1 MCSRDRSIRWLRGR
15 GREIRSFPAR
25 FMYKEL
31 KMLFGGKKPSVR
43 KFNLALRALSLEEQN
58 RYYKVAYDAAFT
70 EWDTLSQ
77 SYRTF
82 LRDLLLHD
90 KQRTADYLRRETVLG
105 VLAYPLREPELLRRV
120 FALLEQGYSVV
131 PASGVCPVTALPLHG
146 DRRLPERQTALGAAD
161 YRRPVRTVGQ
171 DAVGQR
177 TGAGIS
183 VMLSVVKKKSF
194 RIPVMRMALVNRMD
208 LEG

>member
-1 MCSRDRSIRWLRGR
+1 
-15 GREIRSFPAR
+15 
-25 FMYKEL
+25 MYKEL
-31 KMLFGGKKPSVR
+31 KALFGGKKPSVR

-58 RYYKVAYDAAFT
+58 RYYKAAYDTAFT
-70 EWDTLSQ
+70 KWDTLSQ

-90 KQRTADYLRRETVLG
+90 KQRTADYLRRHTVLG
-105 VLAYPLREPELLRRV
+105 VLGYPLREPV
-120 FALLEQGYSVV
+120 
-131 PASGVCPVTALPLHG
+131 HG

-177 TGAGIS
+177 TGPGVS
-183 VMLSVVKKKSF
+183 LKLSVVKKKSF
-194 RIPVMRMALVNRMD
+194 RIPVMRMIIVNRMG